1 MIYLQIAFWVIIG
14 YIVSIIIGRILTYIA
29 AILHN
34 WCMLTIWDHQYWY
47 NKGTTIKDIYNRI
60 SRGDNFKMCNET
72 KFAPLANIL
81 VPVIWLFG
89 ELLFFGLV
97 IIIAFVKLILYII
110 TILYVL
116 VYVKYLHKLLKPLY
130 RYLSNIDWP
139 NTWIIKFIKSIIT
152 ILNNIKKFLLNLRI
166 A

>member
-1 MIYLQIAFWVIIG
+1 MMYLQIGFWIIIG
-14 YIVSIIIGRILTYIA
+14 YIVSIIIGRILTYTS

-34 WCMLTIWDHQYWY
+34 WCMLTIYDNQYWY
-47 NKGTTIKDIYNRI
+47 NKGTTIKDIYNKI
-60 SRGDNFKMCNET
+60 SGGDNFEMSNET
-72 KFAPLANIL
+72 KFVPLANIL
-81 VPVIWLFG
+81 MPIIWLFG

-110 TILYVL
+110 AILYEL
-116 VYVKYLHKLLKPLY
+116 VYVKCLHKLLKPLY

-139 NTWIIKFIKSIIT
+139 NTCIIKFIKSIIT
-152 ILNNIKKFLLNLRI
+152 ILNNIKKFILNLRI